1 MLLEKEKVFQTIY
14 DSMDAIF
21 VADTAADKY
30 EIIRDNGK
38 FTEIF
43 GMEGSYKDM
52 MIKFMEGTIDKRVSQ
67 GGVYSVFFDKASG
80 FVGRISKKAK
90 MHYKG
95 EDFYFQFN
103 NLPVDETRNI
113 ILITYIDED
122 AYFTESRGDVKT
134 QAMKSAYLFSMFVD
148 LVEDKCSNMDM
159 SEIESDPVNSLRIT
173 YSEWREQIVKMIDE
187 KQQKEFLRF
196 TDPEYLKENVLPH
209 QTKSRE
215 FFMMNL
221 EGQFKWVNLIF
232 SRIDTG
238 YENDQKMVFVVED
251 NSEAHD
257 RTTKGLENELEK
269 YQKLSKHDSLTGLLN
284 HGNIEKVLADC
295 LSAKPLSLIMLDIDH
310 FKKVND
316 TFGHAAGD
324 AVLKKFASIAKENLK
339 ACNCDLGRWGGE
351 EFLGICKETAGDKMA
366 EIAEKLRKIIEDTE
380 FETVGHITSSFGVI
394 EVLDGEG
401 AKEAFER
408 LDAAL
413 YKAKETGR
421 NRVVR
426 G

>member
-1 MLLEKEKVFQTIY
+1 MILEKEKVFQTIY

-30 EIIRDNGK
+30 EIIRDSGK

-80 FVGRISKKAK
+80 FVGRISRKAK

-122 AYFTESRGDVKT
+122 EYFTESRGDVKT

-148 LVEDKCSNMDM
+148 LVEDTCSNMDM
-159 SEIESDPVNSLRIT
+159 SEIDSDPVNSLRIT
-173 YSEWREQIVKMIDE
+173 FSQWREQIVNMIDE
-187 KQQKEFLRF
+187 HQRDEFMRF
-196 TDPEYLKENVLPH
+196 TDIEYLKNNVESKKA
-209 QTKSRE
+209 KSRE

-221 EGQFKWVNLIF
+221 EGNFKWVNLIF

-238 YENDQKMVFVVED
+238 YENDHKMVFVVED

-257 RTTKGLENELEK
+257 RITKGLENELEK

-351 EFLGICKETAGDKMA
+351 EFLGICKETSGDKMA

-394 EVLDGEG
+394 EVRDGEN

-421 NRVVR
+421 NKVVR

>member
-1 MLLEKEKVFQTIY
+1 MILEKEKVFQTIY

-30 EIIRDNGK
+30 EIIRDSGK

-52 MIKFMEGTIDKRVSQ
+52 MIKFMKGTLDKRVSE

-80 FVGRISKKAK
+80 FVGRISRKAK

-122 AYFTESRGDVKT
+122 EYFTESRGDVKT

-148 LVEDKCSNMDM
+148 LVEDTCSNMDM
-159 SEIESDPVNSLRIT
+159 SEIDSDPVNSLRIT
-173 YSEWREQIVKMIDE
+173 FSQWREQILNMIDE
-187 KQQKEFLRF
+187 HQRDEFMRF
-196 TDPEYLKENVLPH
+196 TDIEYLKNNVESKKA
-209 QTKSRE
+209 KSRE

-221 EGQFKWVNLIF
+221 EGNFKWVNLIF

-238 YENDQKMVFVVED
+238 YENDHKMVFVVED

-257 RTTKGLENELEK
+257 RITKGLENELEK

-351 EFLGICKETAGDKMA
+351 EFLGICKETSGDKMA

-394 EVLDGEG
+394 EVRDGEN

-421 NRVVR
+421 NKVVR

>member
-1 MLLEKEKVFQTIY
+1 MILEKEKVFQTIY

-30 EIIRDNGK
+30 EIIRDSGK
-38 FTEIF
+38 FTGIF
-43 GMEGSYKDM
+43 GKEGSYRDM

-80 FVGRISKKAK
+80 FVGRISRKAK

-122 AYFTESRGDVKT
+122 EYFTESRGDVKT

-148 LVEDKCSNMDM
+148 LVEDTCSNMDM
-159 SEIESDPVNSLRIT
+159 SEIDSDPVNSLRIT
-173 YSEWREQIVKMIDE
+173 FSQWREQIVNMIDE
-187 KQQKEFLRF
+187 HQRDEFMRF
-196 TDPEYLKENVLPH
+196 TDIEYLKNNVESKKA
-209 QTKSRE
+209 KSRE

-221 EGQFKWVNLIF
+221 EGNFKWVNLIF

-238 YENDQKMVFVVED
+238 YENDHKMVFVVED

-257 RTTKGLENELEK
+257 RITKGLENELEK

-351 EFLGICKETAGDKMA
+351 EFLGICKETSGDKMA

-413 YKAKETGR
+413 YKAKGTGR
-421 NRVVR
+421 NKVVR

>member
-1 MLLEKEKVFQTIY
+1 MILEKEKVFQTIY

-30 EIIRDNGK
+30 EIIRDSGK

-80 FVGRISKKAK
+80 FVGRISRKAK

-122 AYFTESRGDVKT
+122 EYFTESRGDVKT

-148 LVEDKCSNMDM
+148 LVEDTCSNMDM
-159 SEIESDPVNSLRIT
+159 SEIDSDPVNSLRIT
-173 YSEWREQIVKMIDE
+173 FSQWREQIVNMIDE
-187 KQQKEFLRF
+187 HQRDEFMRF
-196 TDPEYLKENVLPH
+196 TDIEYLKNNVESKKA
-209 QTKSRE
+209 KSRE

-221 EGQFKWVNLIF
+221 EGNFKWVNLIF

-238 YENDQKMVFVVED
+238 YENDHKMVFVVED

-257 RTTKGLENELEK
+257 RITKGLENELEK

-339 ACNCDLGRWGGE
+339 ACNCDLGRWGGK
-351 EFLGICKETAGDKMA
+351 EFLGICKETSGDKMA

-413 YKAKETGR
+413 YKAKGTGR
-421 NRVVR
+421 NKVVR

>member
-1 MLLEKEKVFQTIY
+1 MILEKEKVFQTIY

-21 VADTAADKY
+21 VADTASDRY
-30 EIIRDNGK
+30 EIIKDGGK
-38 FTEIF
+38 FTGIF
-43 GMEGSYKDM
+43 GKEGSYKDM
-52 MIKFMEGTIDKRVSQ
+52 MIKFMEGTIDKRVSE

-148 LVEDKCSNMDM
+148 LVEDTCSNMDM
-159 SEIESDPVNSLRIT
+159 SEIDNDPVNSLRIT
-173 YSEWREQIVKMIDE
+173 YSQWREQIVNMIDE
-187 KQQKEFLRF
+187 HQRDEFMRF
-196 TDPEYLKENVLPH
+196 TDIEYLKNNVESKKA
-209 QTKSRE
+209 KSRE

-221 EGQFKWVNLIF
+221 EGNFKWVNLIF

-238 YENDQKMVFVVED
+238 YENDHKMVFVVED

-324 AVLKKFASIAKENLK
+324 DYMFVIPQKVNSWEYAKRLLAIKWKRFLRRSEKLLKTRNLK
-339 ACNCDLGRWGGE
+339 QSDILPAVSALSKYLTVRAQRKRSNDSMQLYTKPR
-351 EFLGICKETAGDKMA
+351 KPAET
-366 EIAEKLRKIIEDTE
+366 R
-380 FETVGHITSSFGVI
+380 S
-394 EVLDGEG
+394 
-401 AKEAFER
+401 
-408 LDAAL
+408 
-413 YKAKETGR
+413 
-421 NRVVR
+421 
-426 G
+426 

>member
-1 MLLEKEKVFQTIY
+1 MILEKEKVFQTIY

-30 EIIRDNGK
+30 EIIRDSGK

-52 MIKFMEGTIDKRVSQ
+52 MIKFMEGTIDKRVSE

-80 FVGRISKKAK
+80 FVGRISRKAK

-122 AYFTESRGDVKT
+122 EYFTESRGDVKT

-148 LVEDKCSNMDM
+148 LVEDTCSNMDM
-159 SEIESDPVNSLRIT
+159 SEIDSDPVNSLRIT
-173 YSEWREQIVKMIDE
+173 FSQWREQIVNMIDE
-187 KQQKEFLRF
+187 HQRDEFMRF
-196 TDPEYLKENVLPH
+196 TDIEYLKNNVESKKA
-209 QTKSRE
+209 KSRE

-221 EGQFKWVNLIF
+221 EGNFKWVNLIF

-238 YENDQKMVFVVED
+238 YENDHKMVFVVED

-257 RTTKGLENELEK
+257 RITKGLENELEK

-324 AVLKKFASIAKENLK
+324 AVLKKFASIARENLK
-339 ACNCDLGRWGGE
+339 DCNCDLGRWGGE
-351 EFLGICKETAGDKMA
+351 EFLGICKETSGDKMA

-421 NRVVR
+421 NKVVR

>member
-1 MLLEKEKVFQTIY
+1 MTLTVVVLDPHENF
-14 DSMDAIF
+14 
-21 VADTAADKY
+21 
-30 EIIRDNGK
+30 
-38 FTEIF
+38 
-43 GMEGSYKDM
+43 
-52 MIKFMEGTIDKRVSQ
+52 IKFLHPD
-67 GGVYSVFFDKASG
+67 
-80 FVGRISKKAK
+80 
-90 MHYKG
+90 
-95 EDFYFQFN
+95 
-103 NLPVDETRNI
+103 LVDITETHEYAGLRTAD
-113 ILITYIDED
+113 ITY
-122 AYFTESRGDVKT
+122 K
-134 QAMKSAYLFSMFVD
+134 FVD
-148 LVEDKCSNMDM
+148 LVEDTCSNMDM
-159 SEIESDPVNSLRIT
+159 SEIDNDPVNSLRIT
-173 YSEWREQIVKMIDE
+173 FSQWREQIVNMIDE
-187 KQQKEFLRF
+187 HQRDEFMRF
-196 TDPEYLKENVLPH
+196 TDIEYLKNNVESKKA
-209 QTKSRE
+209 KSRE

-221 EGQFKWVNLIF
+221 EGNFKWVNLIF

-238 YENDQKMVFVVED
+238 YENDHKMVFVVED

-257 RTTKGLENELEK
+257 RITKGLENELEK

-351 EFLGICKETAGDKMA
+351 EFLGICKETSGDKMA

-421 NRVVR
+421 NKVVR

>member
-1 MLLEKEKVFQTIY
+1 MILEKEKVFQTIY

-21 VADTAADKY
+21 VADSAADKF
-30 EIIRDNGK
+30 EIIKDNGR
-38 FTEIF
+38 FTKIF
-43 GMEGSYKDM
+43 GAEGSYKQM
-52 MIKFMEGTIDKRVSQ
+52 MKEFMKGTIDKRVSE
-67 GGVYSVFFDKASG
+67 GGVYSVFFDQASG
-80 FVGRISKKAK
+80 FMGRLSKKAK
-90 MHYKG
+90 MHYEG

-103 NLPVDETRNI
+103 NLPVDENRNI

-148 LVEDKCSNMDM
+148 LVEDSCSNMDM
-159 SEIESDPVNSLRIT
+159 SEIDSDPVNSLRI
-173 YSEWREQIVKMIDE
+173 SFSDWRSQIVNMIDP
-187 KQQKEFLRF
+187 QQHDEFMRF
-196 TDPEYLKENVLPH
+196 TDIEYLKNNVEFKK
-209 QTKSRE
+209 TKSRE
-215 FFMMNL
+215 FYMMNL

-238 YENDQKMVFVVED
+238 YENDHKLVFVVED

-257 RTTKGLENELEK
+257 RTTKGLETELK
-269 YQKLSKHDSLTGLLN
+269 KFQKLSKYDSLTGLLN
-284 HGNIEKVLADC
+284 HGNIEEILAKC
-295 LSAKPLSLIMLDIDH
+295 LAEKPLSLIMLDIDH

-339 ACNCDLGRWGGE
+339 AFNCDIGRWGGE
-351 EFLGICKETAGDKMA
+351 EFLGICTKTSGDKMEEA
-366 EIAEKLRKIIEDTE
+366 AEKLRKIIEDTE

-394 EVLDGEG
+394 EVLEGEN
-401 AKEAFER
+401 AKQAFER

-421 NRVVR
+421 NRVIR

>member
-1 MLLEKEKVFQTIY
+1 MILEKEKVFQTIY

-21 VADTAADKY
+21 VADTASDKY

-80 FVGRISKKAK
+80 FVGRISRKAK

-122 AYFTESRGDVKT
+122 EYFTESRGDVKT

-148 LVEDKCSNMDM
+148 LVEDTCSNMDM
-159 SEIESDPVNSLRIT
+159 SEIDSDPVNSLRIT
-173 YSEWREQIVKMIDE
+173 FSQWREQIVNMIDE
-187 KQQKEFLRF
+187 HQRDEFMRF
-196 TDPEYLKENVLPH
+196 TDIEYLKNNVESKKA
-209 QTKSRE
+209 KSRE

-351 EFLGICKETAGDKMA
+351 EFLGICKETSGDKMA

-394 EVLDGEG
+394 EVREGEN

-421 NRVVR
+421 NKVVR

>member
-1 MLLEKEKVFQTIY
+1 MILEKEKVFQTIY

-52 MIKFMEGTIDKRVSQ
+52 MIKFMKGTLDKRVSE

-148 LVEDKCSNMDM
+148 LVEDTCSNMDM
-159 SEIESDPVNSLRIT
+159 SEIDNDPVNSLRIT
-173 YSEWREQIVKMIDE
+173 FSQWREQIVNMIDE
-187 KQQKEFLRF
+187 HQRDEFMRF
-196 TDPEYLKENVLPH
+196 TDIEYLKNNVESKKA
-209 QTKSRE
+209 KSRE

-221 EGQFKWVNLIF
+221 EGNFKWVNLIF

-238 YENDQKMVFVVED
+238 YENDHKMVFVVED

-257 RTTKGLENELEK
+257 RVTKGLENELEK
-269 YQKLSKHDSLTGLLN
+269 CYNTCNKRYF
-284 HGNIEKVLADC
+284 EPV
-295 LSAKPLSLIMLDIDH
+295 IM
-310 FKKVND
+310 
-316 TFGHAAGD
+316 
-324 AVLKKFASIAKENLK
+324 
-339 ACNCDLGRWGGE
+339 
-351 EFLGICKETAGDKMA
+351 KM
-366 EIAEKLRKIIEDTE
+366 E
-380 FETVGHITSSFGVI
+380 
-394 EVLDGEG
+394 
-401 AKEAFER
+401 
-408 LDAAL
+408 
-413 YKAKETGR
+413 
-421 NRVVR
+421 
-426 G
+426 